1 MSAPR
6 SNRVDASVFKPRRLL
21 VRLTEAGLK
30 YALSSAIVV
39 VASVTSEAAPP
50 ITPAIACARSRSAIT
65 SMSGSSLRATLSS
78 VVIVS
83 PGRARRMR
91 ISGPARRPR
100 SNACIGW
107 PISRFT

>member
-30 YALSSAIVV
+30 YALSSAIVL

-50 ITPAIACARSRSAIT
+50 ITRAIAVGDHEHVGVQLARD
-65 SMSGSSLRATLSS
+65 
-78 VVIVS
+78 VVE
-83 PGRARRMR
+83 RRDR
-91 ISGPARRPR
+91 LTRPR
-100 SNACIGW
+100 TPDADLGPRQTPEIE
-107 PISRFT
+107 RVHRL